1 MALYQEN
8 SRDPVLIR
16 VFVPLLAAVF
26 LLLALYQQAAFF
38 YRRPHPVRFTFF
50 AVVGITLGL
59 TSLADRPGLFRILST
74 LSFVLC
80 ALGALMA
87 LSRNRFAPSRPKR
100 VPDGPRM
107 PQPEPGPT
115 EE

>member
-1 MALYQEN
+1 M
-8 SRDPVLIR
+8 
-16 VFVPLLAAVF
+16 FVPLLAAVF

-50 AVVGITLGL
+50 AVMGITLGL
-59 TSLADRPGLFRILST
+59 TSLADRPGLFQILST

-80 ALGALMA
+80 TLGALMA
-87 LSRNRFAPSRPKR
+87 LSRNRFGPSRP
-100 VPDGPRM
+100 VQTPDGPRM
-107 PQPEPGPT
+107 PQPESGPV